1 MIVSCQKEESFP
13 RFQKAL
19 QKYGLNAVNL
29 PVITTQTV
37 EPDAHTLNIIDKIS
51 DFDYI
56 IVTSAAGVDSF
67 NYLINSVKS
76 QIIKSSLPIITVG
89 KKTSEKLKS
98 QSFNVAIENPG
109 TTAADLAEYLINSGL
124 IHGKNIL
131 QAKGDIASP
140 IIKERL
146 EGVCNYTQITVY
158 QTIAI
163 NNPDSK
169 VISLINN
176 KKANGFVFSSPSEFR
191 SFLNIEKI
199 ANFATDTVI
208 FCIGKT
214 TAEFIKN
221 QGFTNVHTSP
231 EPKFEIL
238 AEYIANTFKTL

>member
-19 QKYGLNAVNL
+19 QKHGLEAVNL
-29 PVITTQTV
+29 PVITTKMV
-37 EPDAHTLNIIDKIS
+37 ELDKNLTETHKNIYS
-51 DFDYI
+51 YNYI
-56 IVTSAAGVDSF
+56 IITSAAGVESF
-67 NYLINSVKS
+67 NNLLLSVLPDINKENLN
-76 QIIKSSLPIITVG
+76 IISVG
-89 KKTSEKLKS
+89 KKTSELLKNKGFKIS
-98 QSFNVAIENPG
+98 IENPG
-109 TTAADLAEYLINSGL
+109 TTAADLADYLIKSGL
-124 IHGKNIL
+124 IHGKKIL

-146 EGVCNYTQITVY
+146 ENVCNFTQITVY

-163 NNPDSK
+163 NNPDPK
-169 VISLINN
+169 IISLINSN
-176 KKANGFVFSSPSEFR
+176 KAKGFVFSSPSEFR

-199 ANFATDTVI
+199 ANFATDTAI

-231 EPKFEIL
+231 EPNFEIL

>member
-19 QKYGLNAVNL
+19 QKYGLTAVNL

-37 EPDAHTLNIIDKIS
+37 EPDANTLNIIDNLS
-51 DFDYI
+51 NYDYI
-56 IVTSAAGVDSF
+56 IITSAAGVDSF
-67 NYLINSVKS
+67 NYLINRAKS
-76 QIIKSSLPIITVG
+76 QIIKSSLPIISVG

-98 QSFNVAIENPG
+98 EGFNVAIENPG
-109 TTAADLAEYLINSGL
+109 TTAADLAEFLINSGL

-146 EGVCNYTQITVY
+146 ESICNFTQITVY

-163 NNPDSK
+163 KNPNPE

-176 KKANGFVFSSPSEFR
+176 KKANCFVFSSPSEFR

-199 ANFATDTVI
+199 ANFATDTAI

-231 EPKFEIL
+231 EPNFDIL

>member
-13 RFQKAL
+13 RLKKAL
-19 QKYGLNAVNL
+19 QKHGLEAVNM
-29 PVITTQTV
+29 PVITTKMVALDENLT
-37 EPDAHTLNIIDKIS
+37 ETLKNIYS
-51 DFDYI
+51 YNYI
-56 IVTSAAGVDSF
+56 IITSAAGVESF
-67 NYLINSVKS
+67 NNLLLRVLPDINKENLN
-76 QIIKSSLPIITVG
+76 IISVG
-89 KKTSEKLKS
+89 KKTSELLKNKGFKIS
-98 QSFNVAIENPG
+98 IENPG
-109 TTAADLAEYLINSGL
+109 KTAAELANYMINSG
-124 IHGKNIL
+124 IIQGKKIL

-146 EGVCNYTQITVY
+146 EGVCIFTQITVY
-158 QTIAI
+158 QTITI
-163 NNPDSK
+163 NNPNTE
-169 VISLINN
+169 VISLINS

-221 QGFTNVHTSP
+221 QGFTNVLTSP
-231 EPKFEIL
+231 EPNFEIL

>member
-19 QKYGLNAVNL
+19 QKYGLTAVNL

-37 EPDAHTLNIIDKIS
+37 EPDANTLNIIDNIS

-67 NYLINSVKS
+67 NYLINRAKS
-76 QIIKSSLPIITVG
+76 QIIKSSLPIISVG

-98 QSFNVAIENPG
+98 EGFNVAIENPG
-109 TTAADLAEYLINSGL
+109 TTAADLAEYLINSNL
-124 IHGKNIL
+124 IQDKKIL

-146 EGVCNYTQITVY
+146 ENVCNFTQITVY

-163 NNPDSK
+163 KNPDSK
-169 VISLINN
+169 IISLINSN
-176 KKANGFVFSSPSEFR
+176 KANGFVFSSPSEFR

-199 ANFATDTVI
+199 ANFATNTAI

-221 QGFTNVHTSP
+221 QGFTNVLTSP
-231 EPKFEIL
+231 EPNFEIL

>member
-1 MIVSCQKEESFP
+1 MIVSCQKEDSFP

-19 QKYGLNAVNL
+19 QQHGLTAVNL

-37 EPDAHTLNIIDKIS
+37 KPDINTLNIIDNLS
-51 DFDYI
+51 AYDYI
-56 IVTSAAGVDSF
+56 IITSAAGVDTF
-67 NYLINSVKS
+67 NYLINSTKGTINKTS
-76 QIIKSSLPIITVG
+76 LQIISVG
-89 KKTSEKLKS
+89 KKTSEKLKIKG
-98 QSFNVAIENPG
+98 FNVAIENPG
-109 TTAADLAEYLINSGL
+109 TTAADLAEYLINSNL
-124 IHGKNIL
+124 INGKKIL
-131 QAKGDIASP
+131 QAKGDNASP

-146 EGVCNYTQITVY
+146 ENVCNFTQITVY

-163 NNPDSK
+163 KNHDSEI
-169 VISLINN
+169 ISLINSN
-176 KKANGFVFSSPSEFR
+176 KAKGFVFSSPSEFR

-221 QGFTNVHTSP
+221 QGFTNVLTSP
-231 EPKFEIL
+231 EPNFEIL